1 MTPSNEYQKFT
12 REAKA
17 QLVSVFKYDRE
28 HDNTPESAVQLLVD
42 AIGKDNAGEILAVMV
57 MCKGTWDSR
66 ISWSS
71 HEWAEVYCS
80 HDEQELHEIPGLY
93 YCDEIH
99 PAHME
104 QLVRAYR
111 RLYPV

>member
-17 QLVSVFKYDRE
+17 Q
-28 HDNTPESAVQLLVD
+28 
-42 AIGKDNAGEILAVMV
+42 
-57 MCKGTWDSR
+57 
-66 ISWSS
+66 
-71 HEWAEVYCS
+71 
-80 HDEQELHEIPGLY
+80 
-93 YCDEIH
+93 